1 MFTNLPIPML
11 TYDKM
16 GEVHHCIVI
25 GHELY
30 DHFVHDINKSLLSI
44 IIKTYKSVSVDNK
57 I

>member
-1 MFTNLPIPML
+1 MY

-16 GEVHHCIVI
+16 GEGHHCVVIVL
-25 GHELY
+25 ELY

-44 IIKTYKSVSVDNK
+44 IIKTYKSLSVEYK